1 MPCKN
6 NGKCIKPEE
15 CSCPVGYTGTHC
27 ELDIDECITDKPC
40 DQMCHNTDGSFYCT
54 CRLGF
59 VLHSDRQSC
68 RKIDSV
74 FGTDDTGTAFEARDL
89 ENDLD
94 NDDLATRMHN
104 IEKVNLIECVLRR
117 PNK

>member
-1 MPCKN
+1 M
-6 NGKCIKPEE
+6 
-15 CSCPVGYTGTHC
+15 
-27 ELDIDECITDKPC
+27 DIDECIADKPC

-59 VLHSDRQSC
+59 VLQSDRQSC
-68 RKIDSV
+68 RKIDLV
-74 FGTDDTGTAFEARDL
+74 FGRDDTGTAFEARDL

-104 IEKVNLIECVLRR
+104 IEKVKIEYALRLPYKFFILGDDLR
-117 PNK
+117 KRTKPRSQ

>member
-1 MPCKN
+1 
-6 NGKCIKPEE
+6 
-15 CSCPVGYTGTHC
+15 
-27 ELDIDECITDKPC
+27 
-40 DQMCHNTDGSFYCT
+40 MCHNTDGSFYCT

-89 ENDLD
+89 ENDFD

-104 IEKVNLIECVLRR
+104 IEMVNLIECALRLA
-117 PNK
+117 NK